1 MAAVKSEYKG
11 LVQGEA
17 SEFTRRAF
25 QIYIV
30 IEYINHGGKKVKK
43 KKKDTPSGCAQM
55 SLANKT
61 NHPFL
66 PKGSRK
72 DVC

>member
-17 SEFTRRAF
+17 SEFTHRAF
-25 QIYIV
+25 QIYLV
-30 IEYINHGGKKVKK
+30 IESINHGG
-43 KKKDTPSGCAQM
+43 KKDTPSGCAQM